1 MSNETAFLFMIM
13 TIGGTGLFI
22 MITGFLIL
30 IFEKHKKKNCTA
42 TAEGVVVKYSFS
54 NNTPA
59 PIVEYEV
66 EGIKYRKKRYFR
78 GVVRKTK
85 QLSFKDFD
93 QKNNSIYIDEKDVIH
108 INSGVIMNLRKEAE
122 RMYPIGSTLT
132 VFYSPKK
139 PKQAYVEKIPSKS
152 SILGIIYIWV
162 GLGNIALSIIISM
175 LVR

>member
-1 MSNETAFLFMIM
+1 MSNVNVSLLIFLA
-13 TIGGTGLFI
+13 IGGTGLFFI
-22 MITGFLIL
+22 IAGFLIL
-30 IFEKHKKKNCTA
+30 LFEKSKKKNCTA
-42 TAEGVVVKYSFS
+42 IAEGIVVKYSFS

-85 QLSFKDFD
+85 QLSFKDLD
-93 QKNNSIYIDEKDVIH
+93 QQNNSVYIDEKDVIH
-108 INSGVIMNLRKEAE
+108 INSGVIMNLRKAAE
-122 RMYPIGSTLT
+122 RMYPMGSALT
-132 VFYSPKK
+132 VFYNPKK

-152 SILGIIYIWV
+152 SLLGIIYVWA
-162 GLGNIALSIIISM
+162 GLGNIVLSIIISM